1 MRKVIY
7 SINMSIDGCLDHTKM
22 IGNEDILIYF
32 TDLLQDAGLLLYGRV
47 TYQLMVPY
55 WPDVARDQ
63 SMSNTPSSA
72 FAKTFDSIDK
82 AVFSTSLERAEGN
95 TRIFR
100 SDLSAEI
107 QKLKR
112 EPGKN
117 IYVGGV
123 DLPSQLIA
131 HGLVDEFY
139 FVVHPIIAGEGKHL
153 MEGISLQDRLQL
165 SLADSKPFGSGF
177 VANHYIKQ

>member
-7 SINMSIDGCLDHTKM
+7 AINVTIDGCFDHTKV
-22 IGNEDILIYF
+22 IANEDIHIYF

-55 WPDVARDQ
+55 WPDVARNQ
-63 SMSNTPSSA
+63 SMSDTSNA
-72 FAKTFDSIDK
+72 FATTFDSIDK

-100 SDLSAEI
+100 SDLPGVI

-112 EPGKN
+112 ERGKN

-139 FVVHPIIAGEGKHL
+139 FAIHPVIAGEGRRL
-153 MEGISLQDRLQL
+153 MLPDRHQL
-165 SLADSKPFGSGF
+165 RLVDSKSVGLGF
-177 VANHYIKQ
+177 VVNHYIKQ